1 MSTFKR
7 KKTSLIAKY
16 MNSYLKQAH
25 TKEVEKIG
33 VSSYK
38 VLLNFNDSAWN
49 INKHQLCIYFKKSPV
64 TFMLKTTSK
73 VEKTLSHVSE
83 VSKSLCLCVIQN
95 QNWAILISFFPL
107 NAAFNT

>member
-1 MSTFKR
+1 MT
-7 KKTSLIAKY
+7 AKY

-33 VSSYK
+33 VNSYK

-49 INKHQLCIYFKKSPV
+49 INKHCACIYFKKSPV

-73 VEKTLSHVSE
+73 VEKT
-83 VSKSLCLCVIQN
+83 
-95 QNWAILISFFPL
+95 
-107 NAAFNT
+107 